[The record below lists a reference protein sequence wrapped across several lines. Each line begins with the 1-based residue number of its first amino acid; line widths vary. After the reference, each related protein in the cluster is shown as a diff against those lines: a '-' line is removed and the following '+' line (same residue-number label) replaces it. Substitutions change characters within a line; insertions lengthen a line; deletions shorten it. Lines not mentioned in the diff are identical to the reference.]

1 MIHMIKEIIKDES
14 ILTQKSEQVTIEE
27 AQEIIADLL
36 DTANHH
42 IDNCAGLAAPQI
54 GVLKRVIVVRNG
66 NSFFPMINPV
76 IVKKNGKKFVNTEG
90 CLSLE
95 GCRNVERY
103 SSVLVGYLDK
113 SGKRCT
119 KAFNGTLA
127 IIVQH
132 ETDHLNGKLI

>member
-1 MIHMIKEIIKDES
+1 MIKEIVKDTEFLS
-14 ILTQKSEQVTIEE
+14 QKSEAVTVAE
-27 AQEIIADLL
+27 AQEIITDLL

-54 GVLKRVIVVRNG
+54 GVLKKVIVVRNG
-66 NSFFPMINPV
+66 KSFFPMVNP
-76 IVKKNGKKFVNTEG
+76 IIIKRNGQKFVNTEG

-95 GCRNVERY
+95 GSRSVERY
-103 SSVLVGYLDK
+103 SNVLVSYQDK
-113 SGKRCT
+113 AGKRLT
-119 KAFNGTLA
+119 KTFNGLLA

>member
-1 MIHMIKEIIKDES
+1 MIKEIVKDEN
-14 ILTQKSEQVTIEE
+14 ILTQKSEQVSIEE

-54 GVLKRVIVVRNG
+54 GINKRVVVVRNG
-66 NSFFPMINPV
+66 DHFFPMVNPV
-76 IVKKNGKKFVNTEG
+76 VVKKSGKKFLNHEG

-95 GCRNVERY
+95 GIRAVERY
-103 SSVLVGYLDK
+103 SSVLVNYTDGK
-113 SGKRCT
+113 GKRQT
-119 KAFNGTLA
+119 KTFNGTLA

-132 ETDHLNGKLI
+132 ETDHLNGVLI